1 MWVQQEGKEVPVPT
15 ALCLHH
21 LQYSQALKPLT
32 DWSLH
37 WAAFNTQQIWAKSEW
52 GLLKKN
58 NTVLSEFKG
67 RESFAKELLK
77 VSQYFRKKKPQHSF
91 VKQRITEFQNTYN
104 DSSSEGEETFRK
116 KPTRREVHICIH
128 SAPLQRPRQEKWKAF
143 LGVTGKDHSQKLNVT
158 SYLFLQSAQQGLQMG
173 EPREHKRRKAPCR
186 SCATFPSLTQTGC
199 SNFLWAAL
207 SSHHLQDIHTGV
219 FRNTQKQQAGNKG

>member
-37 WAAFNTQQIWAKSEW
+37 RAAFNTQQIWAKSEW

-67 RESFAKELLK
+67 GEGFAKELLK
-77 VSQYFRKKKPQHSF
+77 VSQYFRKKKPQYSF
-91 VKQRITEFQNTYN
+91 VKQSINEFQNIVLTIPVLK
-104 DSSSEGEETFRK
+104 GEETFRK
-116 KPTRREVHICIH
+116 KTTRREVHICIH
-128 SAPLQRPRQEKWKAF
+128 SAPLKRPRQEKWKAF
-143 LGVTGKDHSQKLNVT
+143 LGVTVKDHSQKLNAT
-158 SYLFLQSAQQGLQMG
+158 SYLFLQSAQQGLQIG
-173 EPREHKRRKAPCR
+173 KPREHKRRKAPCR

-199 SNFLWAAL
+199 SNFLWATL
-207 SSHHLQDIHTGV
+207 SSHQFSLARHSYGHV
-219 FRNTQKQQAGNKG
+219 